1 MAAGVVAPVLFAS
14 LALVSTPAVAGTL
27 YRCAGSD
34 GVVTYASNRV
44 SGQTCKDIHYS
55 GGGRSR
61 HASPAAWSPSPAI
74 ASPADGGV
82 PLGLPASAILSTAPP
97 IAAHTD
103 VQVTRA
109 LGAHERP
116 QMATATNVPA
126 GSPQSIASVP
136 RVDFRTAPSA
146 SQLSAPR
153 LASGGRVTRGA
164 VYKFV
169 QDGVSTY
176 TNVRPT
182 GSVGATVLFTYIE
195 TCFACGVRSGVNFA
209 TLALNTQ
216 AFANEIATASRNYG
230 VDESLVRAII
240 HAESA
245 FNPNALS
252 YKGAQGLM
260 QLMPGTARRF
270 GVGNSFSAVDN
281 ISGGVQYLSFLS
293 KRFNGDVR
301 LIAAA
306 YNAGEGAVDRY
317 RGVPPYAETQR
328 YVERVGTLAERY
340 RSSAK

>member
-1 MAAGVVAPVLFAS
+1 MAVAAFATVLFAF
-14 LALVSTPAVAGTL
+14 LMVVSTPAIAGSL
-27 YRCAGSD
+27 YRCVGSD
-34 GVVTYASNRV
+34 GGVTYASSRV
-44 SGQTCKDIHYS
+44 SGQACTAIHYA
-55 GGGRSR
+55 GGGHSRRS
-61 HASPAAWSPSPAI
+61 SPAAWSPSSAAI
-74 ASPADGGV
+74 ASPAGTAM
-82 PLGLPASAILSTAPP
+82 PSGLPESATLSTAPP
-97 IAAHTD
+97 IAPMLSATHGSVSATPS
-103 VQVTRA
+103 VAGHA
-109 LGAHERP
+109 LGS
-116 QMATATNVPA
+116 PA
-126 GSPQSIASVP
+126 

-169 QDGVSTY
+169 HDGISTY
-176 TNVRPT
+176 TNVRPA
-182 GSVGATVLFTYIE
+182 GIVGAKVLFTYIE
-195 TCFACGVRSGVNFA
+195 TCFACGMRAGVNFA

-216 AFANEIATASRNYG
+216 AFANEIATASRSYG

-306 YNAGEGAVDRY
+306 YNAGEGAVERY

>member
-1 MAAGVVAPVLFAS
+1 MGLATPGKPAGRWRIAAAFAIVLFAFVPLS
-14 LALVSTPAVAGTL
+14 SSAVAGTL
-27 YRCAGSD
+27 YRCAGND
-34 GVVTYASNRV
+34 GVVTYASSRV
-44 SGQTCKDIHYS
+44 AGQTCKDIHYA
-55 GGGRSR
+55 GGGHSR
-61 HASPAAWSPSPAI
+61 HSSPAAWSPSSSAL
-74 ASPADGGV
+74 ASPTGDAM
-82 PLGLPASAILSTAPP
+82 PAGLPASATLSTAPP
-97 IAAHTD
+97 
-103 VQVTRA
+103 
-109 LGAHERP
+109 L
-116 QMATATNVPA
+116 MATNVPA
-126 GSPQSIASVP
+126 SATPSTTGRTPATTP

-146 SQLSAPR
+146 SQLSIPR

-169 QDGVSTY
+169 HDGVSTY
-176 TNVRPT
+176 TNVRPA

-195 TCFACGVRSGVNFA
+195 TCFACGVRAGVNFA

-216 AFANEIATASRNYG
+216 AFANEIATASRSYG

-270 GVGNSFSAVDN
+270 GVGNTFSAVDN

>member
-1 MAAGVVAPVLFAS
+1 MARGLI
-14 LALVSTPAVAGTL
+14 ALVLGFATLSPAVAGTL
-27 YRCAGSD
+27 YRCVGSE
-34 GVVTYASNRV
+34 GGVTYSSSRV
-44 SGQTCKDIHYS
+44 SGQACKDIHFA

-61 HASPAAWSPSPAI
+61 RGSMAAWSPSSA
-74 ASPADGGV
+74 ASSPAVGA
-82 PLGLPASAILSTAPP
+82 PLAPGLPASATLSTTPP
-97 IAAHTD
+97 IATAANRLASASPPA
-103 VQVTRA
+103 TRP
-109 LGAHERP
+109 GAS
-116 QMATATNVPA
+116 QA
-126 GSPQSIASVP
+126 

-146 SQLSAPR
+146 AGLSAPKY
-153 LASGGRVTRGA
+153 ASGARVTRGA
-164 VYKFV
+164 VYKYTH
-169 QDGVSTY
+169 DGITNY
-176 TNVRPT
+176 TNVRPP
-182 GSVGATVLFTYIE
+182 GSVGAQVLFTYIE
-195 TCFACGVRSGVNFA
+195 TCFACGAQPGVNFA

-260 QLMPGTARRF
+260 QLMPDTARRF
-270 GVGNSFSAVDN
+270 GVGNPWTAADN

-340 RSSAK
+340 RSGK